1 MCKFQD
7 PVFRK
12 IKKEFENRLNKLYTH
27 PLLGDLLDS
36 GEIDHA
42 VLAILEELNIIFKNG
57 DKALNPNFEYSD
69 RAIL

>member
-42 VLAILEELNIIFKNG
+42 VLAILEELNRIFKNG
-57 DKALNPNFEYSD
+57 DRALNPNFEYSD

>member
-1 MCKFQD
+1 
-7 PVFRK
+7 
-12 IKKEFENRLNKLYTH
+12 LYSH

-42 VLAILEELNIIFKNG
+42 VLAILEELNKIFKNG
-57 DKALNPNFEYSD
+57 DRALNPNFEYSD

>member
-1 MCKFQD
+1 MYKFQD

-27 PLLGDLLDS
+27 PLLGDLLDN
-36 GEIDHA
+36 GEIDYA
-42 VLAILEELNIIFKNG
+42 VLSILEELNRIFKTG
-57 DKALNPNFEYSD
+57 DKALNPNFQYSD